1 MCSLFFN
8 ALLIITH
15 WLLLTPHQL
24 LVLLSL
30 LPELHPSLL
39 PCLSPCMPP
48 QPLSLVLGLAC
59 LCLGGGLE
67 GMTWASRWRGV
78 TKTYQRE
85 DCTERCIAIGCCG
98 NQTCLHFFQPSS
110 LSARLSFP
118 HPRREAG
125 EERCVCLG
133 GWVRIWVSVC
143 AFKCVCTCVFA
154 CTLCAVNIL
163 EIQKDETL
171 VALISSKSC
180 PKY

>member
-1 MCSLFFN
+1 MYDSIAPVCFDVLTFFFN

-39 PCLSPCMPP
+39 PCLSPFIPP

-67 GMTWASRWRGV
+67 GMTWASRWRGL
-78 TKTYQRE
+78 TKTYQRAE
-85 DCTERCIAIGCCG
+85 CTESHITIGCCR
-98 NQTCLHFFQPSS
+98 NQTRLHFFQPSS

-118 HPRREAG
+118 QAG
-125 EERCVCLG
+125 REERCVGGGACQDLSFCLC
-133 GWVRIWVSVC
+133 I
-143 AFKCVCTCVFA
+143 
-154 CTLCAVNIL
+154 
-163 EIQKDETL
+163 
-171 VALISSKSC
+171 
-180 PKY
+180 